1 MSWRG
6 FAVLAMRRV
15 IVIGRPSEVTAAS
28 SPVPA
33 VMLAYAPA
41 ADALE
46 IWVAT
51 SQNTNPK
58 IARWPSSPA

>member
-1 MSWRG
+1 MSWHG

-41 ADALE
+41 ADAL
-46 IWVAT
+46 
-51 SQNTNPK
+51 
-58 IARWPSSPA
+58 